1 MSRKGIDNEQ
11 SDYILVAGVVLMVVI
26 GLVIVL
32 WQVR

>member
-1 MSRKGIDNEQ
+1 MSKKISNDQ
-11 SDYILVAGVVLMVVI
+11 SDHILVAGVVLMVVI